1 MDTAAVAGLPDRS
14 SEALGGAH
22 GVQRAPYLLWTAHA
36 RHAVASA
43 LSPASSTVATG
54 QAR

>member
-1 MDTAAVAGLPDRS
+1 
-14 SEALGGAH
+14 
-22 GVQRAPYLLWTAHA
+22 LLWTAHA
-36 RHAVASA
+36 RHAVAAA